1 MAQQSGAAVAKKL
14 CSSAA
19 AADAY
24 TGEDWISALPDDL
37 LVLIL
42 LRLDTTAEAVRTSVL
57 SHRWRPVWKLLPELR
72 FDNAPDLVRIR
83 ELIDVPVPGPEAPEL
98 RFMSVTTEG
107 ADPESAAAW
116 LPAAARRVTGDLV
129 FVNYDVEGEAEEQEQ
144 ERGVVQ
150 LPCFTKARGI
160 ELDLGFLELALPSDG
175 TFTRLTELFFFRV
188 LFQGPCQVGDVV
200 SSPRCPSLR
209 RLGVQVCR
217 GTGDGLIIRSESL
230 HRIHLAHL
238 IGFRRLTVETPAL
251 KRLAMGFCLESYY
264 SQEDYE
270 NDGGGGGDADADVAA
285 VGDGGADDA
294 AQGNDNDPIVHITAP
309 QLVSLGWDD
318 RYDPQYVHFGNVEQ
332 LQQLSSY
339 LYVYLQQNNQLNH
352 NCLRLLQRFQVIKK
366 LTLKL
371 VFQKDLAHD
380 LQYVMEDITML
391 PKIMS
396 LKLRVFNR
404 RHAFGASCFHL
415 LRMCTSIQ
423 SLTFQFHETP
433 SLEVQHFCPSGCL
446 CEQPTEWKTE
456 KLTLMDLEEV
466 VIINTNGTDHEI
478 AIFERLFDW
487 AVKLKMLRF
496 KYHSNTESKV
506 NEVHQRLQRLAR
518 LETCIIFEEL
528 AEQ

>member
-14 CSSAA
+14 CSSSAAA

-24 TGEDWISALPDDL
+24 TGEDRISALPDDL

-72 FDNAPDLVRIR
+72 FDNAPDLDRIR
-83 ELIDVPVPGPEAPEL
+83 ELIDVPDPDPDQAPEL

-270 NDGGGGGDADADVAA
+270 NDGGGSGDADADVAA

-371 VFQKDLAHD
+371 VFQKVSQWSIGVL
-380 LQYVMEDITML
+380 LKY
-391 PKIMS
+391 MS
-396 LKLRVFNR
+396 FKRATWYRHYFKTLK
-404 RHAFGASCFHL
+404 
-415 LRMCTSIQ
+415 
-423 SLTFQFHETP
+423 
-433 SLEVQHFCPSGCL
+433 
-446 CEQPTEWKTE
+446 
-456 KLTLMDLEEV
+456 
-466 VIINTNGTDHEI
+466 
-478 AIFERLFDW
+478 
-487 AVKLKMLRF
+487 
-496 KYHSNTESKV
+496 
-506 NEVHQRLQRLAR
+506 
-518 LETCIIFEEL
+518 
-528 AEQ
+528 